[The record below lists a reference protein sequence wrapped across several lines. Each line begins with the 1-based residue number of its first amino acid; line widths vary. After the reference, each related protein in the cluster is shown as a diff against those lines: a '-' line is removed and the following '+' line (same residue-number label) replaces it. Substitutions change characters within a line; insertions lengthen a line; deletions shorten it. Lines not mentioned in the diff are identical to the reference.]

1 MSILGLT
8 CSTMASRGSWNAI
21 SSLLRV
27 PIPRSSSLSLKA
39 PTKSKWTPKGAL
51 VLQTIAGEI
60 RWNKPLVYQ
69 KINGVRT
76 PIAGSYR
83 LNPKPEIADTDF
95 PLVGFQLG
103 VYDTALPLVI
113 DPVLEYST
121 YLGGSDTESGESIV
135 VDPEGS
141 AYVTGHTRSAD
152 FPTMDP
158 LQPAFGGVLDIIVTK
173 LNPAGSALVY
183 STYLGGSDNDT
194 GWGIA
199 VDSEGNAYVT
209 GHTQSADFPIMN
221 PLQAA
226 LGGSSDAFVAKL
238 NPAGSALVY
247 STYLGGS
254 DLDQGNGIALDPQ
267 GNAYVTGITYSTDF
281 PTMNPL
287 QPGHGGDVQDV
298 FVANLN
304 PAGSALVYS
313 TYLGGGDNDRGDG
326 IAVDSEG
333 NAYVVG
339 TTSSTDFPTVNPLQP
354 GPGGLSDAFV
364 AQLNPTGSALVY
376 STYLAGSSSDSGNG
390 IAVGPEGNAYV
401 TGSTSSTDFPI
412 ASFQEEKAGLS
423 DAFVAKIT
431 AEQKLYFAQFGN
443 GQGFTSDVVLTNPS
457 ATKMASGEVSF
468 LDNDGLPLPVGIAAG
483 PGDRT
488 LLGRSVLAEASSVE
502 FFIPPLGAVTISTDG
517 EGPEL
522 KPGSAVVTASRDLG
536 GVIRF
541 RIPGIGIAGVGVS
554 QPLTGF
560 IIPVRRKAGEINTG
574 VALHNTESQAVT
586 VDLALRTAGGE
597 ISTAAVEHFQAG
609 EEIATTTI
617 EDFAASGHLAKFLQE
632 LFPGVDTNDFQG
644 TLVVQVTGGKVAAT
658 ALELGPQ
665 AGQFTTLPVT
675 PLE

>member
-103 VYDTALPLVI
+103 VYDPALPLVI

-247 STYLGGS
+247 STYLGG
-254 DLDQGNGIALDPQ
+254 
-267 GNAYVTGITYSTDF
+267 
-281 PTMNPL
+281 
-287 QPGHGGDVQDV
+287 
-298 FVANLN
+298 
-304 PAGSALVYS
+304 
-313 TYLGGGDNDRGDG
+313 GDNDRGDG

-401 TGSTSSTDFPI
+401 TGSTSSTDFSI